1 MVLLLAVLMLFQSQ
15 VMTIDRILAGRTLLE
30 NGVDGL
36 KALLQAAGAPSLTF
50 DQETQIRN
58 LHDVFKREVARLS
71 DEQKGSDEKLRTAL
85 SEQLLIGAMKFLNPV
100 QRVAMGGMAEGANSD
115 LPVDEN
121 ELREYL
127 RDLTS
132 PASTGDDDV
141 VIDGFEGGRM
151 PNRDEILEI
160 RINDNAFTSEQ
171 SFQGRGRT
179 EIRTRGGAGRFNG
192 DVQTR
197 FQDESLDAR
206 NAFASSR
213 PPYQT
218 RDFTANLSGPLNRNR
233 LTATLGLNS
242 EFSEE
247 GDTLRA
253 ITPSGLIDEAI
264 VRPNVERNAT
274 LRATTQINE
283 NHAFNFSYSYGR
295 ERSELNGVG
304 EFGLPEQGSNQKER
318 NTNFQ
323 IQEVA
328 IVSPKVSHEARFR
341 INSENES
348 SIPLNAGHHI
358 VVPDAF
364 EGGGSTE
371 SESSTDREI
380 EFGNLLMYTGEK
392 ISLKTG
398 FDGAHRRERSDS
410 RENFNGTFTFADLE
424 EFMAGR
430 PLQYSVNQGN
440 PLLDV
445 KQFEAAAFLQ
455 TDFRLSSRM
464 TMGLGVRYEAQT
476 NISDRNNLDPRFGF
490 AYHFGGSTVLRGGS
504 GVFHQRFGIFELQ
517 DLLRFDGLRQR
528 SVIIRNPSY
537 PDPFVTGQLTI
548 RVPSSVRVASPELT
562 TPYTWHSE
570 ASLETKTPFG
580 LVLTGSYRFIR
591 GVHLYRGRNLNA
603 PRDITSAVPRSCRV
617 GQSEI
622 ECVRPDPS
630 RGNVVQLESTGLMSS
645 HEVDFGFQQRLRF
658 VNVRGNYNTR
668 VTHSDVPGDTFDLP
682 ADNYDMSSEWGPIVP
697 RHSLN
702 ANVNLRLPWKI
713 DADMNFNWNS
723 GEPYSIVTGRD
734 DNKDTNTSDRPVGI
748 ARNSRLGPSFFEVD
762 LNFSKTIALI
772 PEVSGD
778 SSSPMAGGGYFGRR
792 SGVRRP
798 SRPRPRTS

>member
-1 MVLLLAVLMLFQSQ
+1 MVLLLTVLMLFQSQ
-15 VMTIDRILAGRTLLE
+15 VPAIDRSQAGRTLLE
-30 NGVDGL
+30 DGVDGL

-58 LHDVFKREVARLS
+58 LHDVFKREVVRIAVERRG
-71 DEQKGSDEKLRTAL
+71 DEEKLRNAL

-132 PASTGDDDV
+132 PASTGDDDDV
-141 VIDGFEGGRM
+141 VIDGFSGGRM

-192 DVQTR
+192 DFETR

-206 NAFASSR
+206 NVFASSR

-218 RDFTANLSGPLNRNR
+218 RDFTVNLSGPLIRNR

-264 VRPNVERNAT
+264 VRPNVERGAT

-283 NHAFNFSYSYGR
+283 NNAFNFSYSYGK

-304 EFGLPEQGSNQKER
+304 EFGLPEQGSNDKEC

-328 IVSPKVSHEARFR
+328 ILSPKISHEARFR

-364 EGGGSTE
+364 EGGGSTQ
-371 SESSTDREI
+371 SESSTDREL
-380 EFGNLLMYTGEK
+380 EFGNLLMYTGAK
-392 ISLKTG
+392 VSL
-398 FDGAHRRERSDS
+398 
-410 RENFNGTFTFADLE
+410 
-424 EFMAGR
+424 
-430 PLQYSVNQGN
+430 
-440 PLLDV
+440 
-445 KQFEAAAFLQ
+445 
-455 TDFRLSSRM
+455 
-464 TMGLGVRYEAQT
+464 
-476 NISDRNNLDPRFGF
+476 
-490 AYHFGGSTVLRGGS
+490 
-504 GVFHQRFGIFELQ
+504 
-517 DLLRFDGLRQR
+517 
-528 SVIIRNPSY
+528 
-537 PDPFVTGQLTI
+537 
-548 RVPSSVRVASPELT
+548 
-562 TPYTWHSE
+562 
-570 ASLETKTPFG
+570 
-580 LVLTGSYRFIR
+580 
-591 GVHLYRGRNLNA
+591 
-603 PRDITSAVPRSCRV
+603 
-617 GQSEI
+617 
-622 ECVRPDPS
+622 
-630 RGNVVQLESTGLMSS
+630 
-645 HEVDFGFQQRLRF
+645 
-658 VNVRGNYNTR
+658 
-668 VTHSDVPGDTFDLP
+668 
-682 ADNYDMSSEWGPIVP
+682 
-697 RHSLN
+697 
-702 ANVNLRLPWKI
+702 
-713 DADMNFNWNS
+713 
-723 GEPYSIVTGRD
+723 
-734 DNKDTNTSDRPVGI
+734 
-748 ARNSRLGPSFFEVD
+748 
-762 LNFSKTIALI
+762 
-772 PEVSGD
+772 
-778 SSSPMAGGGYFGRR
+778 
-792 SGVRRP
+792 
-798 SRPRPRTS
+798 